1 MEIIIGNKKL
11 YIGDE
16 SNPDATLTYEMDDEK
31 ITVFHIKVS
40 EKLQGKGISK
50 LLIEKMVNFAK
61 ENNKKIIPMCY
72 FVRVQ
77 MERKYSDMIYG
88 NVDDLPNACTI
99 QF

>member
-1 MEIIIGNKKL
+1 MEIIIGSNKI

-16 SNPDATLTYEMDDEK
+16 SNPDAILTYEMDDEK

-50 LLIEKMVNFAK
+50 LLIEKIVNFAK
-61 ENNKKIIPMCY
+61 ENNKKIVPMCY
-72 FVRVQ
+72 FVRIQ
-77 MERKYSDMIYG
+77 MERNYSDMIYG